1 MGGAAGG
8 YTWAVI
14 AFYSRRLGCLGS
26 VLLSILLTA
35 CLIALFL
42 LL

>member
-1 MGGAAGG
+1 
-8 YTWAVI
+8 VI

-26 VLLSILLTA
+26 VVLAVLLAA
-35 CLIALFL
+35 CLIVLFL